1 MPAWARPS
9 TTAPAATPSTA
20 RYRCRLRRGRDST
33 REAPE
38 GGDRLTR
45 SRASGLAD
53 ALLLRCQDRTRKQR
67 PGVNTIRPFAPG
79 TTHCAGEPRAA
90 TVGVKLTERQGP
102 ADS

>member
-20 RYRCRLRRGRDST
+20 RYRRRRRRGRDST

-38 GGDRLTR
+38 GGARLTR

-53 ALLLRCQDRTRKQR
+53 AWLLGCQDRARL
-67 PGVNTIRPFAPG
+67 PPADVLTITWG
-79 TTHCAGEPRAA
+79 CPRETAA
-90 TVGVKLTERQGP
+90 TAFIWHRPCLTP
-102 ADS
+102 AGQSAWE